1 MKFRFKIIMKPQIKI
16 VMGILLAFLVSI
28 HNVDVKAAQ
37 KHILQKGE
45 NLSELAKKYKVSVKE
60 LIRLNKIKNTKAMRA
75 GKAVLIPDS
84 KQTAKVPESAL
95 PQKIKSKPPVKASAP
110 KNYSVKIVKYKILK
124 GDTIWTLSKRFNA
137 STKEIKTL
145 NKLKENKVK
154 VGKTLFI
161 PCKLK
166 KLAAAKKM
174 KTAPVQT
181 SGAGKVTV
189 IHGTSVAEAVQN
201 GATKHFDVKDG
212 SEISAAPKVFRY
224 VKGENVRV
232 RMGPGIEFDEIDH
245 LSFGSIVEILEKNE
259 NWIKVKNKQ
268 GAEGWC
274 LGVFLSTA
282 KPKRTEYESD
292 IFASTPNQK
301 VVKIAYSY
309 LGIRYRWGGIT
320 SRGFDCSGFVL
331 AMYRKIGINLPH
343 SAAAQF
349 GVGKPVTFSNLRPGD
364 RVYFQTYK
372 RGASHV
378 GIYIGGG
385 KFIHASSAKH
395 GVIISSLFENYYSKR
410 YLGARR

>member
-1 MKFRFKIIMKPQIKI
+1 MKFRSKIIMKPLIKI
-16 VMGILLAFLVSI
+16 VSGVFLAFLVSI
-28 HNVDVKAAQ
+28 HNMDVKAAQ

-45 NLSELAKKYKVSVKE
+45 NLSEIAKKYKVSVKE
-60 LIRLNKIKNTKAMRA
+60 LIHLNKIKNTKSMRA
-75 GKAVLIPDS
+75 GKAILIPDG
-84 KQTAKVPESAL
+84 KQTGKNTL
-95 PQKIKSKPPVKASAP
+95 PAAQKIKAPPKTALKAAP
-110 KNYSVKIVKYKILK
+110 AKNSSVTLLKYKVQK
-124 GDTIWTLSKRFNA
+124 GDTVWTISKKFNA
-137 STKEIKTL
+137 STKGIKTL
-145 NKLKENKVK
+145 NKMKSNKIK
-154 VGKTLFI
+154 VGKTIFI
-161 PCKLK
+161 PSK
-166 KLAAAKKM
+166 AKKTVAIA
-174 KTAPVQT
+174 KNKPSYTQT
-181 SGAGKVTV
+181 TGTQSVTV
-189 IHGTSVAEAVQN
+189 IHGTGVTQAVQN
-201 GATKHFDVKDG
+201 EKSNHYEVAQ
-212 SEISAAPKVFRY
+212 VFRY

-232 RMGPGIEFDEIDH
+232 RSGPGIEFNEIDH

-282 KPKRTEYESD
+282 KPKRTEYEAD

-349 GVGKPVTFSNLRPGD
+349 GVGKPVAFNNLKPGD

>member
-16 VMGILLAFLVSI
+16 VSGILLAFLVSI

-84 KQTAKVPESAL
+84 KQTSKIPVSAL
-95 PQKIKSKPPVKASAP
+95 PQKIKSKPDLKASAP
-110 KNYSVKIVKYKILK
+110 KNSSVKIVKYKILK

-154 VGKTLFI
+154 IGKTLFI
-161 PCKLK
+161 PSKSR
-166 KLAAAKKM
+166 
-174 KTAPVQT
+174 KTAVIAKNKPSYTKTGGTQ
-181 SGAGKVTV
+181 SVTV
-189 IHGTSVAEAVQN
+189 IHGTGVTQAVQN
-201 GATKHFDVKDG
+201 ENSKHYDVVQEKPV
-212 SEISAAPKVFRY
+212 SVFRY

-268 GAEGWC
+268 GFEGWC

-349 GVGKPVTFSNLRPGD
+349 GVGKPVAFSNLKPGD